1 MSAPLTEAQQ
11 VLCKR
16 AHDFADEFLE
26 PIAADLDVS
35 GVFPKA
41 LIGQLAKQDLLGL
54 VVPKQAAESG
64 AGFIAHV
71 EVVQALSQSCAAVAS
86 IINGHALVSY
96 AIGHWGNEAQQREHL
111 PALAKGDKIG
121 AIAIQEDGLVPGVGA
136 TALTAMRHGGGFM
149 LNGTKTFVRNA
160 GSADIY
166 LVFATIE
173 PAADSNGLTGFIVPA
188 GAGGLTVGPRLATM
202 GLKACPVAHLSFSN
216 VAVTEA
222 DILGGVNGGSVI
234 ANQIL
239 SVGAVAEGAQTIGIA
254 KAALRHANDYA
265 GKRVQF
271 HHPIGRLQAIQ
282 TMLADIATDCH
293 LGWLGVQHAAR
304 LIDLDSPFEAEAA
317 MVKTFLG
324 RFGSKM
330 LTDAIQIEGGMGIS
344 ESVPKHVKLSLP
356 LARMFRDIAGTT
368 LLDAPDDY
376 PEKLIAAVIA

>member
-1 MSAPLTEAQQ
+1 MSSHLTEAQQ
-11 VLCKR
+11 ILVKR

-54 VVPKQAAESG
+54 AVPKQSAMPG
-64 AGFIAHV
+64 AGFVAHV
-71 EVVQALSQSCAAVAS
+71 EVAQALSQSCAAVAS
-86 IINGHALVSY
+86 IINSHALLTY
-96 AIGHWGNEAQQREHL
+96 AIGHWGSEAQQKQHL
-111 PALAKGDKIG
+111 PALAKGEKLG
-121 AIAIQEDGLVPGVGA
+121 ALAIQEDGPLPGVGT
-136 TALTAMRHGGGFM
+136 TALTAQRQGGGFT

-160 GSADIY
+160 GSADVY
-166 LVFATIE
+166 LVFATVE
-173 PAADSNGLTGFIVPA
+173 PAADSNGLTGFIVQA
-188 GAGGLTVGPRLATM
+188 GAGGLTAGPRLATM
-202 GLKACPVAHLSFSN
+202 GLRACPVAHLSFSN
-216 VAVTEA
+216 VAVAEA

-234 ANQIL
+234 ASQIL
-239 SVGAVAEGAQTIGIA
+239 SVGAVAEGAQTVGIA
-254 KAALRHANDYA
+254 KAAIRHAHDYA

-271 HHPIGRLQAIQ
+271 RHPIGRLQAIQ
-282 TMLADIATDCH
+282 TLLADIATDCN

-304 LIDLDSPFEAEAA
+304 LIDLDSPFEPEAA

-344 ESVPKHVKLSLP
+344 ETVPKHIKLSLP